1 MNRIIEAV
9 RSFLSAFAGKLNI
22 GQKILAAGV
31 GIAFAIMASFG
42 LVGTCITSST
52 IRNMAESDLAHI
64 TDNLYNLCN
73 THYEINRNI
82 VQNNLNVADYFV
94 NGRVR
99 VLRNNLLQT
108 TVENQVSR
116 EKSDIAI
123 YPLAVDGRP
132 VFGDNSLVDQITG
145 MIGGTVTLFQLIKKP
160 DGLLRVA
167 TSVKKKDGSRAVGTF
182 IPSSSPVYQSVVSG
196 QTYLGSAFVVDQ
208 WYITAYKPL
217 YEGNEIVGAVYVGVR
232 QSELDILK
240 KSILSLKIG
249 EKGFAYIIDS
259 HEETKGMLVVH
270 PEKTGEN
277 LYNAQDARGNY
288 YIREM
293 LADKNGSRILNIVD
307 PKENSTETKIV
318 NYRALDTMG
327 WIIVAEADRDETY
340 APLRTLRRVMIIMSI
355 IVLVS
360 IIALSAV
367 FSESIRRVVSRM
379 KEFLE
384 KLSEGDYRSDIPQE
398 EVSRHDEFG
407 QMAAML
413 NVLIARTR
421 ELLAKIKHTTEVLT
435 TSIHDLTVSSREIS
449 ATSNQQAAAVKEV
462 VSTMEDSDAL
472 SRKVA
477 SRIDEVARIAVQTRE
492 LVGRGFSIIEEN
504 LEKMEQIQKT
514 NSETIEG
521 VKSLGMQIESIWEVV
536 NIINNIADQTKIIA
550 FNAELEA
557 AAAGEAGKN
566 FRIVAG
572 EVRRL
577 ADSTVSSTVQIKSK
591 INEIQRSSDSLILAS
606 EKGTERIREGAEL
619 SSKLKEVFGDILQS
633 ADVSAASSEQIV
645 SSVKQQVAAFEQIL
659 VTLKQISQGIEDFAS
674 TTKATFKAAESLKES
689 GESLKESLSNYRVSR
704 D

>member
-1 MNRIIEAV
+1 MNRIIKAV
-9 RSFLSAFAGKLNI
+9 GSFLSAFSGKLNI
-22 GQKILAAGV
+22 GQKIMAAGV
-31 GIAFAIMASFG
+31 GIAFAIMVSFG

-52 IRNMAESDLAHI
+52 IRHMAESDLAHI

-99 VLRNNLLQT
+99 VMRNTIQQT
-108 TVENQVSR
+108 TVEDQINR
-116 EKSDIAI
+116 EKSDISI
-123 YPLAVDGRP
+123 FPLAVDGRS
-132 VFGDNSLVDQITG
+132 VFGDNSLIDQITG
-145 MIGGTVTLFQLIKKP
+145 MIGGTVTLFQVIKKP

-167 TSVKKKDGSRAVGTF
+167 TSVKKKDGTRAVGTF
-182 IPSSSPVYQSVVSG
+182 IPASSPVYQSVVSG

-217 YEGNEIVGAVYVGVR
+217 YEGSEIIGAVYVGVK

-249 EKGFAYIIDS
+249 EKGYAYIMDN
-259 HEETKGMLVVH
+259 HEESKGTLVVH
-270 PEKTGEN
+270 PSKTGES
-277 LYNAQDARGNY
+277 LYDARDADGNY

-293 LADKNGSRILNIVD
+293 LADKNGSRVLDIVNPED
-307 PKENSTETKIV
+307 NSAESKIV
-318 NYRALDTMG
+318 NYRSLDTMG
-327 WIIVAEADRDETY
+327 WIIVAEADRNETY
-340 APLRTLRRVMIIMSI
+340 APLRILRRVMMTMSI
-355 IVLVS
+355 FVLVS

-367 FSESIRRVVSRM
+367 FSGSIRRVVGRM
-379 KEFLE
+379 KEFLGRI
-384 KLSEGDYRSDIPQE
+384 SEGDYSSDIPQHDI
-398 EVSRHDEFG
+398 SRHDEFG

-413 NVLIARTR
+413 NVLTANTR
-421 ELLAKIKHTTEVLT
+421 ELLAKIKQTTEVLT
-435 TSIHDLTVSSREIS
+435 SSIHDLTVSSREIS
-449 ATSNQQAAAVKEV
+449 ATSNQQAASVKEI

-492 LVGRGFSIIEEN
+492 LVGKGFLIIEEN

-557 AAAGEAGKN
+557 AAAGDAGKN

-577 ADSTVSSTVQIKSK
+577 ADSTVSSTTQIKNK

-606 EKGTERIREGAEL
+606 EKGTERIREGAKL
-619 SSKLKEVFGDILQS
+619 SSRLKEVFGDILQS
-633 ADVSAASSEQIV
+633 ADVSADSSEQIV
-645 SSVKQQVAAFEQIL
+645 SSVKQQVVAFEQIL
-659 VTLKQISQGIEDFAS
+659 ITLKQISHGIEDFAS
-674 TTKATFKAAESLKES
+674 TTKSTFKAAESLKES
-689 GESLKESLSNYRVSR
+689 GESLRESLSNYRVSR